1 MWQTAKKIKEKRES
15 LLWETINTRKNGT
28 KGESVD
34 ERVLT
39 IVFNARTLIQDI
51 IVALIVI
58 NSYRTS

>member
-1 MWQTAKKIKEKRES
+1 MI
-15 LLWETINTRKNGT
+15 
-28 KGESVD
+28 
-34 ERVLT
+34 RVVI